1 MAWGLGRAVCLWLL
15 LLSVLRLSCRGATV
29 EEDSVAFDLV
39 QRHLQVPDA
48 SKLSAAQTDVI
59 NRARAGDLD
68 ALNLIGK
75 ALYGDKRTVFGD
87 PDAPLAAQFSRRLG
101 RRPGATQAAP

>member
-15 LLSVLRLSCRGATV
+15 LLSVLRLPCRGATV

-48 SKLSAAQTDVI
+48 SKLSAAQMDVI
-59 NRARAGDLD
+59 NKARAS
-68 ALNLIGK
+68 
-75 ALYGDKRTVFGD
+75 
-87 PDAPLAAQFSRRLG
+87 LARPSTATSARYLATLMRR
-101 RRPGATQAAP
+101 